1 MSLTRVDVVRELIRL
16 RAGSAVFGDDPGWT
30 VAIGEAARPDVGS
43 LGRAAAALAP
53 IYRATYGNGAPEAGP
68 ERAAMVL
75 LDRAQRA
82 ADLGALPPGPAL
94 LETAA
99 E

>member
-16 RAGSAVFGDDPGWT
+16 RAGSALSDHPGWT
-30 VAIGEAARPDVGS
+30 EAITAAAQSDIGS
-43 LGRAAAALAP
+43 LCRASAALGPA
-53 IYRATYGNGAPEAGP
+53 YRSTYGAGAPEDCP

-75 LDRAQRA
+75 LDRAQHA